1 MEKEEQSFEEKIEK
15 AKELLEKLS
24 NPQITL
30 SDSLEL
36 YKNGIKELEEA
47 QKLLDEAKLIFTTEE
62 KKDILDNIDT
72 ANMTEEEF
80 LNMAVEKVGEIKK
93 TKNKTLQ
100 KDSFIKIF
108 KLTGEFAKMRSKEV
122 KKVG

>member
-1 MEKEEQSFEEKIEK
+1 MSKEKIEEQSFEEKIEK

-36 YKNGIKELEEA
+36 YKDGIKELEEA

-62 KKDILDNIDT
+62 KKD
-72 ANMTEEEF
+72 TEPF
-80 LNMAVEKVGEIKK
+80 
-93 TKNKTLQ
+93 
-100 KDSFIKIF
+100 
-108 KLTGEFAKMRSKEV
+108 
-122 KKVG
+122 